1 MFNWNK
7 LIHESEGIMDNV
19 GKYLQFT
26 WKSAYLESNLFC
38 CWFGFF
44 FNYMTRNKCFL
55 RVQFFLFM
63 EVGFSQIQKG
73 IFPERI
79 PVTACQKR
87 TSCQLFFSFST
98 LAPKIDCDELCMK
111 YGHRALSL
119 AKYLC
124 HLTVQLGWYHI
135 KFWIPKQLFHS
146 NQSEVIISLSAIF
159 NEPWIWQGW
168 ASWMILIDANRKT
181 EGKNKCWLVHCTS
194 LKLRTRL
201 LRQQE
206 KLREKKYYKY

>member
-1 MFNWNK
+1 
-7 LIHESEGIMDNV
+7 MDNV

-38 CWFGFF
+38 WWFGVFLIIWLEINVF
-44 FNYMTRNKCFL
+44 WEFNSFYLWKWVFPKFKRAYFL
-55 RVQFFLFM
+55 K
-63 EVGFSQIQKG
+63 ESQWLPAKKG
-73 IFPERI
+73 QA
-79 PVTACQKR
+79 VNY
-87 TSCQLFFSFST
+87 FFSFST

-206 KLREKKYYKY
+206 KLRDKKYYKY